1 MPTPTTYASQL
12 TFAGLASEQSQGTA
26 LAPTSTIL
34 LNKDPGTK
42 DNQVYLEDMALR
54 NAMAEVYGAVQGPL
68 SADWQL
74 DGDVRSDTQGYLLG
88 NILGDWTQTQP
99 VTTPSTTTSG
109 TNNAGAT
116 QISTTLGTGFTT
128 GMTVQV
134 GTGLTAEIVTIGTPS
149 GNNLPI
155 VKTARQA
162 SAGTLAFTHAAAQT
176 VAQVDPAQL
185 STYAFALQNAGA
197 TNSQALVAQARSLTL
212 TDWSGVTASTGARQF
227 PGSMLSELSYSF
239 DATKL
244 LTFAAKASSWGS
256 AAAGVTPTP
265 SISSLVAIAGWNCAV
280 GIGGPASGGTLV
292 PSVTSMDIT
301 LTRAL
306 KVYPALGAKQPYII
320 RQGKFGV
327 SGRFTIVAA
336 DETHIL
342 NYLNNV
348 QPQLQIVYS
357 TGSGL
362 TAQTIQFDLAQVYY
376 KAAAL
381 ERGQEEV
388 DVLVEFTGVANT
400 TNVGASGGFS
410 PLMVTIKN
418 TVAVGTF

>member
-12 TFAGLASEQSQGTA
+12 TFAGLASEQAQGTA
-26 LAPTSTIL
+26 LAPTGTIL

-42 DNQVYLEDMALR
+42 DNQVYLEDMGLR
-54 NAMAEVYGAVQGPL
+54 NAMADVYGAVQGPL
-68 SADWQL
+68 SGEWQL

-88 NILGDWTQTQP
+88 NILGDWTQTQ
-99 VTTPSTTTSG
+99 TAGSPSTTTTG

-116 QISTTLGTGFTT
+116 SLNVTLGTGFTS
-128 GMTVQV
+128 GDTVIV
-134 GTGLTAEIVTIGTPS
+134 GTGPTAEMLTIGTPA
-149 GNNLPI
+149 GNVLPI

-162 SAGTLAFTHAAAQT
+162 TAGTLAFSHAAAQT
-176 VAQVDPAQL
+176 VAKVDATQQ
-185 STYAFALQNAGA
+185 STYAFALQNAGPC
-197 TNSQALVAQARSLTL
+197 NSQALVAQARSLTL
-212 TDWSGVTASTGARQF
+212 TDWSGVTASTGARQY

-244 LTFAAKASSWGS
+244 LTFSAKASSWGS
-256 AAAGVTPTP
+256 APAGVTPTP
-265 SISSLVAIAGWNCAV
+265 SVTSLVAIPGWNCAV

-292 PSVTSMDIT
+292 ASVTSMALT

-306 KVYPALGAKQPYII
+306 RVYPALGAKQPYII

-327 SGRFTIVAA
+327 TGQFTLVAT

-342 NYLNNV
+342 NYLNNT
-348 QPQLQIVYS
+348 QPQLQIVYT

-362 TAQTIQFDLAQVYY
+362 TAQTVQFDLNQVYY

-381 ERGQEEV
+381 DRGQEEV
-388 DVLVEFTGVANT
+388 DVQVDFTGIANT
-400 TNVGASGGFS
+400 TNIGSSGGFS
-410 PLMVTIKN
+410 PLMVTLKN
-418 TVAVGTF
+418 TVGVGTY